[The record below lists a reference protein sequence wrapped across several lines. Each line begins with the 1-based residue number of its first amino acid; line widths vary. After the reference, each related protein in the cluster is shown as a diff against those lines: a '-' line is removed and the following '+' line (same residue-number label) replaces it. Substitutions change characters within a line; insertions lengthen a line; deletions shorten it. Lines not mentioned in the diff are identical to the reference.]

1 MALEQGLERAMH
13 AAGRLLAVGGWGAC
27 REMMARMVV
36 GGVLEELGRRAGL
49 SGVVTVVPQRLPRAL
64 AKTLPAAL
72 EVGGLAVGRSEQ
84 ADGAISSGGGG
95 CFSGGTGLRFCR
107 DVA

>member
-49 SGVVTVVPQRLPRAL
+49 SGVVTVVPQRLPRSL

-72 EVGGLAVGRSEQ
+72 EVGGFTVRRSEPT
-84 ADGAISSGGGG
+84 AAACSAAGVDFVVGDAWLN
-95 CFSGGTGLRFCR
+95 F
-107 DVA
+107 A